1 MAIFSGKV
9 VSAKFIDS
17 PNNMTIEVLYSEGD
31 QDSSIPFI
39 LDVDF
44 TQQDFIDLLEEITL
58 EEIEANTQKQ
68 LEVEKNDFYSLID
81 SLVEEKWKEEEE
93 KIKQAYEAIDA
104 YAELKYQEVDAYA
117 ELKYQ
122 EVDQYTNSKYQE
134 VDQYTN
140 SKYQEVDQY
149 ADSRYNELDQYA
161 EEEKL
166 KKFEEVQEEFKQLR
180 KDLQQ
185 KFLNREDFS
194 IKDLKGSDLISIIE
208 SNNINSDFIFNMKI
222 TILEDEI
229 IAKSKD
235 KSLKLSIRK
244 SKTLWQLLKIYAEI
258 KEAS

>member
-17 PNNMTIEVLYSEGD
+17 PNNMTVEVLYSEEN
-31 QDSSIPFI
+31 QDGLIPFI

-44 TQQDFIDLLEEITL
+44 TQQDFMDLLEEITL
-58 EEIEANTQKQ
+58 EEIEENTKKQ

-93 KIKQAYEAIDA
+93 KIKQAYQAIDA
-104 YAELKYQEVDAYA
+104 YTELKYQ
-117 ELKYQ
+117 
-122 EVDQYTNSKYQE
+122 
-134 VDQYTN
+134 
-140 SKYQEVDQY
+140 
-149 ADSRYNELDQYA
+149 ELDQYA

-180 KDLQQ
+180 KDLQE
-185 KFLNREDFS
+185 KFTS
-194 IKDLKGSDLISIIE
+194 QKDLSLKDFKGKDLVSIIE
-208 SNNINSDFIFNMKI
+208 SNDSDNDFVFNMKI
-222 TILEDEI
+222 AILEDEI

-235 KSLKLSIRK
+235 KSVKLSIRK
-244 SKTLWQLLKIYAEI
+244 AKTVWQLLKIYAEI

>member
-104 YAELKYQEVDAYA
+104 YAEL
-117 ELKYQ
+117 
-122 EVDQYTNSKYQE
+122 KYQE